1 MLMAEKRPP
10 PFSPSAHAP
19 EKRSNQMNVRLTD
32 SELSLLDREAR
43 RLGVTTINLMRMML
57 REGLRRARRR

>member
-10 PFSPSAHAP
+10 PFSPSALAP